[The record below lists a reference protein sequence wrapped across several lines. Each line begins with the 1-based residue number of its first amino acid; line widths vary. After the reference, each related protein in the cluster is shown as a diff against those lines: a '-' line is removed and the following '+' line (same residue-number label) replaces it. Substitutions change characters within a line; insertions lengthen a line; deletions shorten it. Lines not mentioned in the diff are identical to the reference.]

1 MYNHQLD
8 AFVKTAELG
17 SFNKVAE
24 AMSISSTAIIQ
35 QVNLLE
41 ANCGFSLFTRSHRGA
56 KLTTAGA
63 SLFED
68 AKAIIR
74 LSEDALGK
82 ARQLADSAETTVRV
96 GTALLFKCRMI
107 PELWAKIS
115 EMHPELKIELVS
127 IKEKLGGEASIAEV
141 GLKYDIKEGIFCTIS
156 QKGRCGFLELMR
168 TPICCAVSKN
178 HRLAHARSLTLDD
191 LNGEYLVMPITNVSQ
206 ELDDFRAAV
215 KRRYPTVQITDSN
228 YYGVDT
234 FTMCELNPYVL
245 ITQPVYA
252 DIHTNLVSIPLE
264 TDYTLPYGLI
274 YSLTPSPAVKK
285 FIQAAE
291 RIQRIL

>member
-1 MYNHQLD
+1 M
-8 AFVKTAELG
+8 
-17 SFNKVAE
+17 
-24 AMSISSTAIIQ
+24 
-35 QVNLLE
+35 LE

-291 RIQRIL
+291 RIL

>member
-17 SFNKVAE
+17 SFNKAAE

-156 QKGRCGFLELMR
+156 QKGRCGLLELMR

>member
-17 SFNKVAE
+17 SFNKAAE

-156 QKGRCGFLELMR
+156 QKGRYGFLELMR

>member
-17 SFNKVAE
+17 SFNKAAE
-24 AMSISSTAIIQ
+24 AMSISSAAIIQ

>member
-17 SFNKVAE
+17 SFNKAAE

-156 QKGRCGFLELMR
+156 QKGRCGVLELMR

>member
-8 AFVKTAELG
+8 AFVRVAELG
-17 SFNKVAE
+17 SFNKAAE
-24 AMSISSTAIIQ
+24 AMFISSTAVIQ

-41 ANCGFSLFTRSHRGA
+41 ASCGFALFTRSHRGV
-56 KLTTAGA
+56 KLTAAGT

-68 AKAIIR
+68 VKTIIR
-74 LSEDALGK
+74 LSENALNK
-82 ARQLADSAETTVRV
+82 ARQLADAAETTVRV

-107 PELWAKIS
+107 PDIWAKVS
-115 EMHPELKIELVS
+115 ERCPELKIELIS
-127 IKEKLGGEASIAEV
+127 MKEKLGGEASIAEI
-141 GLKYDIKEGIFCTIS
+141 GLNYDMKEGVFCTIS

-178 HRLAHARSLTLDD
+178 HRLAGFQHLTLDD
-191 LNGEYLVMPITNVSQ
+191 LNGEYLVMPIPNVSQ
-206 ELDDFRAAV
+206 ELDDFRAEV
-215 KRRYPTVQITDSN
+215 KRRYPTVQIIDSD

-245 ITQPVYA
+245 ITQPVYS

-264 TDYTLPYGLI
+264 TGYTLPYGLV
-274 YSLTPSPAVKK
+274 YSLNPSPAVKR

-291 RIQRIL
+291 KIL

>member
-17 SFNKVAE
+17 SFNKAAE

-82 ARQLADSAETTVRV
+82 ARQLADSAATTVRV

>member
-1 MYNHQLD
+1 MYTHQLD

-17 SFNKVAE
+17 SFNKAAE

-115 EMHPELKIELVS
+115 EMHPELQIELVS